1 MGGFRLQ
8 CKFEQ
13 KGNVPSQ
20 IGRKINA
27 TYGPYTIIIWEVP
40 LSLKMLKELFNNR
53 IIDFPVVS
61 KNEILDKCGKD
72 AFSKTIAVLQL
83 TWFILQIIARVGQK
97 LTITELELTTAAL
110 ASLNIAMYIS
120 WWSKPND
127 ILCPTV
133 IQTRDLQEQIHSWK
147 VFRHLLEP
155 SVPMADSTPDHLN
168 IPSQSDPR
176 VRYST
181 LLSSSDEPHPT
192 ASHEGQYAIKSLG
205 DYEKVSIVIYYGSEM
220 MKALKSSMKVFT
232 SPAESASEI
241 FGAIGG
247 ALTTH
252 FRCHHDA
259 GTSAK
264 PWYIQVL
271 FAIRALPIAIW
282 WTIASLFLGLIYYPV
297 LAILGSGERLH
308 SKTAATDE
316 DVEHM
321 STIRLLRSNK
331 ALRLVKDMVFFCE
344 ESRSA
349 PFFSLSAMTGAIFG
363 MIHCLAWNSQF
374 PSRIEKILWR
384 TSSSILV
391 GICVCMLVAATVY
404 SFASERHQPSVL
416 SESPNTS
423 PPGNKKFKKAA
434 VLVRAV
440 NPVVRMAN
448 TPATADRAA
457 KSPPS
462 EDGILLN
469 PPSADVTVDS
479 TNLMV
484 DSTPTNRS
492 LKSLLQRITWGV
504 ICSAFSICFV
514 LARLSLLVLSIVELR
529 ALPASAFDTVR
540 WSGFIPHI

>member
-8 CKFEQ
+8 CKFKQ
-13 KGNVPSQ
+13 KSNVPSQ
-20 IGRKINA
+20 VGREINA
-27 TYGPYTIIIWEVP
+27 TYGPNTIRIWEVP
-40 LSLKMLKELFNNR
+40 LSFKTLKELFNNR
-53 IIDFPVVS
+53 ILDFPIVS

-83 TWFILQIIARVGQK
+83 TWFILQIIARVGQN
-97 LTITELELTTAAL
+97 LPITELELTTAAL

-133 IQTRDLQEQIHSWK
+133 IQTRDFKEQIHSWK
-147 VFRHLLEP
+147 AEHHLLEP
-155 SVPMADSTPDHLN
+155 SVPMADSTPDHLD

-181 LLSSSDEPHPT
+181 LLSNPDEPHPT
-192 ASHEGQYAIKSLG
+192 ASHEGQYAIKSIG
-205 DYEKVSIVIYYGSEM
+205 NYEKVNIVIYYGSEM
-220 MKALKSSMKVFT
+220 IKALKSSMKVFT

-241 FGAIGG
+241 VGAISG

-259 GTSAK
+259 GTNAK

-297 LAILGSGERLH
+297 LAILGSGVRLH
-308 SKTAATDE
+308 SITAATDE

-321 STIRLLRSNK
+321 STIRLMRSNT
-331 ALRLVKDMVFFCE
+331 ALRLVMDMVFFCE

-349 PFFSLSAMTGAIFG
+349 PFFSLSAMAGAIFG
-363 MIHCLAWNSQF
+363 MIHCLAWNFQF

-391 GICVCMLVAATVY
+391 GICVCMLVAATAY
-404 SFASERHQPSVL
+404 SSGSYRNQP

-423 PPGNKKFKKAA
+423 PPGDKKFKKVA
-434 VLVRAV
+434 VLVRAI
-440 NPVVRMAN
+440 NSVVRMAS

-457 KSPPS
+457 KSPTS
-462 EDGILLN
+462 EDGILIT
-469 PPSADVTVDS
+469 PPSADAMVDS
-479 TNLMV
+479 TKLTG

-492 LKSLLQRITWGV
+492 LKSILQRITWGV
-504 ICSAFSICFV
+504 ICSAFSIFFV
-514 LARLSLLVLSIVELR
+514 LARLSLLVLSVVELR